1 MKGRPRVLMGVL
13 LILAWASRAE
23 AQDPVSLYER
33 AVERA
38 SAGDRTAA
46 LRLLDS
52 VARSPGGLDPG
63 FHRAFIPYHDYP
75 AFRRIVARIRDANP
89 PVVRSTIAWT
99 IGERDLHPE
108 GIAFDPVS
116 RSTFVGS
123 FKGKIVRIDSTGHA
137 TDFAW
142 VSRPEAPRVVV
153 GVRVDAER
161 RHLWA
166 AVDDPRAFADASVE
180 GASLVRFDIATGR
193 VLAAYRGA
201 RGAFNDL
208 VVAPDGSA
216 YATNT
221 TDGSIW
227 RVAPG
232 RSLEQFLPPGSVN
245 GANGITDSPDGR
257 WLFVAGAYGIARIEV
272 RTRTLHALGA
282 PMGIVLGSFDGL
294 YWHEGGLVGIQNGI
308 HPGRVVRLTLD
319 AARDRVSR
327 FEILEQYHPR
337 FGGMT
342 TAALDGNSLLYL
354 VNTQSRS
361 FDDDGRPKPGVTLQE
376 LLIARV
382 PLSGGPVTTRP
393 TPP

>member
-1 MKGRPRVLMGVL
+1 MTGRSRALIGAL
-13 LILAWASRAE
+13 LILTCAVRTE

-38 SAGDRTAA
+38 SVGDRTGA

-52 VARSPGGLDPG
+52 VSRSPGGLDPG
-63 FHRAFIPYHDYP
+63 FHRAFFPYHDDS
-75 AFRRIVARIRDANP
+75 AFRRIVARIRDAHP
-89 PVVRSTIAWT
+89 PIVRSTVAWT
-99 IGERDLHPE
+99 IAERDLHPE

-123 FKGKIVRIDSTGHA
+123 FKGKIVRLDSTGHE

-153 GVRVDAER
+153 GVRIDAER

-180 GASLVRFDIATGR
+180 GASLVQFDIGSGR
-193 VLAAYRGA
+193 VLAAHRGA
-201 RGAFNDL
+201 RGAFND
-208 VVAPDGSA
+208 VTVAPDGTA

-227 RVAPG
+227 RLAPG

-245 GANGITDSPDGR
+245 GANGITNSPDGR

-272 RTRTLHALGA
+272 RTRILHALGA
-282 PMGIVLGSFDGL
+282 PTGIVLGSFDGL
-294 YWHEGGLVGIQNGI
+294 YWYGDGLVGIQNGI

-319 AARDRVSR
+319 APRDRVSR

-354 VNTQSRS
+354 VNTQSRA
-361 FDDDGRPKPGVTLQE
+361 FDGDGRPRSGVTLQE
-376 LLIARV
+376 ILIARV
-382 PLSGGPVTTRP
+382 PLSGGPATTPP
-393 TPP
+393 TPR

>member
-1 MKGRPRVLMGVL
+1 MTGRSRALIGAL
-13 LILAWASRAE
+13 LILTCAVRSE

-38 SAGDRTAA
+38 SVGDRTGA

-52 VARSPGGLDPG
+52 VSRSPGGLDPG
-63 FHRAFIPYHDYP
+63 FHRAFFPYHDDS
-75 AFRRIVARIRDANP
+75 AFRRIVAHIRDAHP
-89 PVVRSTIAWT
+89 PIVRSTVAWT
-99 IGERDLHPE
+99 IVERDLHPE

-123 FKGKIVRIDSTGHA
+123 FKGKIVRLDSTGHE

-153 GVRVDAER
+153 GVRIDAER

-180 GASLVRFDIATGR
+180 GASLVQFDIGSGR
-193 VLAAYRGA
+193 VLAAHRGA
-201 RGAFNDL
+201 RGAFND
-208 VVAPDGSA
+208 VTVAPDGIA

-227 RVAPG
+227 RVSPG
-232 RSLEQFLPPGSVN
+232 GGLEEFLPPGSVN
-245 GANGITDSPDGR
+245 GANGITNSPDGR

-272 RTRTLHALGA
+272 RTRISHALGA
-282 PMGIVLGSFDGL
+282 PAGIVLGSFDGL
-294 YWHEGGLVGIQNGI
+294 YWYGDGLVGIQNGI
-308 HPGRVVRLTLD
+308 HPGRVVRLTL
-319 AARDRVSR
+319 AAPRDRASR

-354 VNTQSRS
+354 VNTQSRA
-361 FDDDGRPKPGVTLQE
+361 FDGDGRPRPGITLQDI
-376 LLIARV
+376 LIARL
-382 PLSGGPVTTRP
+382 PLPATGEREPHE
-393 TPP
+393 